1 MKESTVGRNLF
12 LLMILL
18 VAGFAGL
25 YYFDV
30 EVGHYIGRAV
40 KALVKMIIG

>member
-1 MKESTVGRNLF
+1 MKESKVGTYLF
-12 LLMILL
+12 YLMLLL

-30 EVGHYIGRAV
+30 EVGRVISRTVNAI
-40 KALVKMIIG
+40 VKMIIG